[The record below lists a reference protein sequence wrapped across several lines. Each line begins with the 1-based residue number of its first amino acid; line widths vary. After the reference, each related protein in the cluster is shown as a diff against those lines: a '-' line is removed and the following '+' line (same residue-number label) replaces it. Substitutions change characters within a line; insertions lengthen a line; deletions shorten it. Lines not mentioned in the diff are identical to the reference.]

1 MGSISDPTVDDDG
14 LGLTG
19 PGAPARGFGSKA
31 TSEHPVKARLLERAR
46 QLQTET
52 EPTGESS
59 GQARRVTS
67 EPGDWIAAHDA
78 RVKQELEAPAAPP
91 QDEPAPSEEL
101 PPGMLHT
108 PGAAKAIPFLDEE
121 PESPPPAAT
130 AAPVTPSSEA
140 PPVAPH
146 NEFKAPSLPA
156 DFPGAP
162 TATAQLTPPPA
173 AVASELE
180 RIARRSTTTGPALK
194 LSPNMTAL
202 LGGLLGLTVIG
213 SLGVYLSKQDGT
225 SSPLEEKP
233 AAAAVAPVEEKPKEV
248 EKPQR
253 KKVEGPWRVE
263 QDANKAGHRLITGKI
278 GKQAFLRAI
287 QDAGLP
293 KSEAYRAYTALKGQL
308 DLDHCK
314 SSDTFMALV
323 KGSEKTLVGFEYVI
337 SKEEVYQAK
346 PNDEGHLEG
355 SKLDLKVARNQ
366 IRRSFIHDGKS
377 FEESARRAGF
387 DPGIASIAETSLRG
401 HSALSDFKAG
411 DRFRIIAQEVTVL
424 GDFSRYSGL
433 EAMEILRPG
442 EEPRRIY
449 YYSHPL
455 EGGHYDTNARA
466 PYEGGWR
473 KPIPDAPRTSPF
485 NPKRMHPIL
494 KRVRPHNGTDFG
506 CSTGTPIGATSPGTI
521 VFRGP
526 GGGYGNLIRIKHDG
540 GYESGYAHLSRF
552 EKGLNTGDR
561 VERMQIIGYCGST
574 GRSTGPH
581 LHFEMKK
588 DGKFIDAESLNLDG
602 LRVLPKD
609 HRDEFAKVRAKYDP
623 ILDEIPLPEPLK
635 LAPSPAAE
643 EASEASPSADSEEAE
658 SEEESSDGAQAM
670 DAEEASA
677 APSKSPA
684 AAPAQPTPS
693 GPSAPAQAVKPSAI
707 FLSDAELLR
716 MQSASDDGEVRE

>member
-19 PGAPARGFGSKA
+19 PGAPARGFGSKSP
-31 TSEHPVKARLLERAR
+31 SEHPVKARLLERAR
-46 QLQTET
+46 KLQADP
-52 EPTGESS
+52 EPEASKS
-59 GQARRVTS
+59 PQARHVTS
-67 EPGDWIAAHDA
+67 DPGDWIAAHDA
-78 RVKQELEAPAAPP
+78 RVKQEVPSPKSEAPETSELAPG
-91 QDEPAPSEEL
+91 L
-101 PPGMLHT
+101 LHT
-108 PGAAKAIPFLDEE
+108 PGTARAIPILDDDAEPAPATSPSFAEQAVPEE
-121 PESPPPAAT
+121 ALASQT
-130 AAPVTPSSEA
+130 
-140 PPVAPH
+140 PPVAPVAG
-146 NEFKAPSLPA
+146 EFKAPSLPA
-156 DFPGAP
+156 DFPGGPTPAP
-162 TATAQLTPPPA
+162 PTAQLTPPPA

-180 RIARRSTTTGPALK
+180 RIARRAPTTGPALK
-194 LSPNMTAL
+194 LSPNLTAL

-225 SSPLEEKP
+225 SSPREKAP
-233 AAAAVAPVEEKPKEV
+233 IAAAAAPVEEKAKEV
-248 EKPQR
+248 EKPKRQ
-253 KKVEGPWRVE
+253 KVEGPWRVKH
-263 QDANKAGHRLITGKI
+263 DATKPGHRLITGKI

-314 SSDTFMALV
+314 SSHTFMALV

-337 SKEEVYQAK
+337 NKEEVYQAK
-346 PNDEGHLEG
+346 PNDKGHLEG
-355 SKLDLKVARNQ
+355 SQLDLKVTRNQ

-387 DPGIASIAETSLRG
+387 DPGIAAIAEDSLRG

-424 GDFSRYSGL
+424 GEFSRYSGL

-449 YYSHPL
+449 YYSHPV
-455 EGGHYDTNARA
+455 EGGHYDTNSRA

-494 KRVRPHNGTDFG
+494 KTVRPHNGTDFG

-552 EKGLNTGDR
+552 EKGLKSGDR
-561 VERMQIIGYCGST
+561 VERMQVIGYCGST

-588 DGKFIDAESLNLDG
+588 DGRFIDAESLNLDG

-609 HRDEFAKVRAKYDP
+609 HRGEFAKVRAKYDP
-623 ILDEIPLPEPLK
+623 VLDEIPLPEPMK
-635 LAPSPAAE
+635 VAPTAPQEATASAPENDGESPDE
-643 EASEASPSADSEEAE
+643 DTDE
-658 SEEESSDGAQAM
+658 SGEGAQTM
-670 DAEEASA
+670 D
-677 APSKSPA
+677 
-684 AAPAQPTPS
+684 
-693 GPSAPAQAVKPSAI
+693 
-707 FLSDAELLR
+707 LSLIHI
-716 MQSASDDGEVRE
+716 